1 MKMDNVLRAPDAKLG
16 KAYLGLAVD
25 QAIVEFE

>member
-1 MKMDNVLRAPDAKLG
+1 MKMDNVLRAPDTMLG
-16 KAYLGLAVD
+16 NAYLGLAVD